1 VESSLMIE
9 FDVKCLGCKKVITLG
24 VRDEQARA
32 FFEEN
37 GALCE
42 ACYKVAPRPAPSRG
56 AA

>member
-1 VESSLMIE
+1 MIE